1 MITTLGVFYTER
13 GDWQKAAETYEGAL
27 PYQKKS
33 VRGRICTLNN
43 LGEAY
48 SNSNQ
53 ADKAIQTFLQSLAE
67 DPKQGGICHYL
78 ALIYF
83 KSENYGSA
91 SVWCKKACQ
100 IEPKNSGWWN
110 DLGSAYYKG
119 GKMKEAKK
127 AFSEAIR
134 LDVNNEYARKVLAVI
149 S

>member
-1 MITTLGVFYTER
+1 MLFR
-13 GDWQKAAETYEGAL
+13 
-27 PYQKKS
+27 
-33 VRGRICTLNN
+33 
-43 LGEAY
+43 

-53 ADKAIQTFLQSLAE
+53 ADKAIQTFLESLKE
-67 DPKQGGICHYL
+67 DPKQGGIYRYI

-83 KSENYGSA
+83 KKEEYGS
-91 SVWCKKACQ
+91 SSLWCKKACQ